1 MRWRPDAI
9 YYRQLAAGAE
19 YLADKAADPGE
30 RAEHLKMAARYRRR
44 AEDSAGPAGR
54 AAATVH

>member
-9 YYRQLAAGAE
+9 YYARLEAGAIF
-19 YLADKAADPGE
+19 LAEQATDPAE

-44 AEDSAGPAGR
+44 AEDATGPAAR
-54 AAATVH
+54 AAANVH

>member
-19 YLADKAADPGE
+19 YLAQKAADPGE

-44 AEDSAGPAGR
+44 AEDSSGPAGR
-54 AAATVH
+54 VAATVH

>member
-1 MRWRPDAI
+1 MRWRPDPI

-19 YLADKAADPGE
+19 YLAEKAADPRE

>member
-9 YYRQLAAGAE
+9 YYAELEAGAMF
-19 YLADKAADPGE
+19 LAGQATDPVE

-44 AEDSAGPAGR
+44 AEDAAGPAAR